1 MGVAIKGCRSNIWW
15 KANIYLFRGIKDLK
29 KIVGS
34 ETGDDGRLPNG
45 PLCLD
50 AHFSNLLTKHA

>member
-1 MGVAIKGCRSNIWW
+1 M
-15 KANIYLFRGIKDLK
+15 GIKDLK

-34 ETGDDGRLPNG
+34 ETGDERRLPNG

>member
-1 MGVAIKGCRSNIWW
+1 MGVAIKGCRSNIWL
-15 KANIYLFRGIKDLK
+15 KAFLFMGIKDLK

-34 ETGDDGRLPNG
+34 ETGDERRLPNG